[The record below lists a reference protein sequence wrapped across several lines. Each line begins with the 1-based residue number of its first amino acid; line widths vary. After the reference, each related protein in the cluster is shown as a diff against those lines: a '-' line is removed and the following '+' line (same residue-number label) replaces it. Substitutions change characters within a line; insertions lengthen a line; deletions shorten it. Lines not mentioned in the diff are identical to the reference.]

1 MTDLTADEIE
11 RYARHIVLHEF
22 GGAGQQAL
30 KASTILVIG
39 AGGLGAPAMMY
50 LAAAGVGTIHIVD
63 DDTVSLSNL
72 QRQIIHDS
80 DTVGET
86 KVSSAAS
93 ALARINPHTH
103 VITTQAQ
110 LRSENARD
118 LISQVD
124 LVLDGSDNFDTRYLV
139 AEECETGK
147 IPLVTG
153 AVGRF
158 DGSVT
163 VLRPWE
169 TGEDGALNP
178 RYIDLFPQRPADGSV
193 PTCAEAGVLG
203 ALTGVIGA
211 MMAMEA
217 IKDLTGVGK
226 TLIRQLLLYDGLT
239 ARTTTIHYKRP
250 GTPGPAA

>member
-1 MTDLTADEIE
+1 MTGLTEDEIE

-22 GGAGQQAL
+22 GGAGQQIL
-30 KASTILVIG
+30 KASRVLIIG

-50 LAAAGVGTIHIVD
+50 LSAAGVGKLHVVD
-63 DDTVSLSNL
+63 DDEVSLSNL
-72 QRQIIHDS
+72 QRQIIHDT
-80 DTVGET
+80 DRIGDP
-86 KVSSAAS
+86 KVDSAAS
-93 ALARINPHTH
+93 AIARINPHTQM
-103 VITTQAQ
+103 ITSQTRLTAQ
-110 LRSENARD
+110 NAAEF
-118 LISQVD
+118 IGSAD
-124 LVLDGSDNFDTRYLV
+124 LVLDGSDNFDTRYLT
-139 AEECETGK
+139 AKMCEAHQV
-147 IPLVTG
+147 PLVTG

-169 TGEDGALNP
+169 TGPDGVLNP
-178 RYIDLFPQRPADGSV
+178 RYTDLFPQRPADGSV

-226 TLIRQLLLYDGLT
+226 TLLRQLLLYDGLT
-239 ARTTTIHYKRP
+239 ARTTTINYQRKA
-250 GTPGPAA
+250 T